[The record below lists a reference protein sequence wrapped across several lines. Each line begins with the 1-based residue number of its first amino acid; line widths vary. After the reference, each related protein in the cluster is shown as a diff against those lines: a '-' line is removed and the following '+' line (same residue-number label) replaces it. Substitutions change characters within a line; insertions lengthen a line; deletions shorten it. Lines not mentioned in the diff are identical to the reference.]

1 MVDPDIPKE
10 WLTKCLVSRETKL
23 FTQIERDEKIKEI
36 EIRFIN
42 LRSEWERAFGEIG
55 NEDEIWEFDSPSDH
69 WASLCGRA
77 GVALVKA
84 GQPISGIVVEMN

>member
-10 WLTKCLVSRETKL
+10 WLTKRLVSGKTKL

-36 EIRFIN
+36 AIGFVN
-42 LRSEWERAFGEIG
+42 LRSEWEQLFGKIG
-55 NEDEIWEFDSPSDH
+55 PDDEIWEFDSPGDH

-77 GVALVKA
+77 GIALVRA
-84 GQPISGIVVEMN
+84 GQPIASIVTEMN